1 MIALGTRIMMK
12 SMINISK
19 ELMSAMV
26 EKRDAIAAHED
37 TSIIDLK
44 LNALKDFKTKI
55 IEFQTS
61 GSGKTYDAKAE
72 LDILKS
78 LIKQRKN
85 SLDEYKNAGRD
96 DLAKGEAVEIET
108 LEKLLPELPNEST
121 IGSTYLEWRQNS
133 VSSLEFPYITKK
145 EMGNAIRSVSE
156 KFALVDKALVSKV
169 IKEYVSE

>member
-1 MIALGTRIMMK
+1 ML
-12 SMINISK
+12 
-19 ELMSAMV
+19 AMV
-26 EKRDAIAAHED
+26 EKKNAVAGKED
-37 TSIIDLK
+37 TTLIDLK

-61 GSGKTYDAKAE
+61 GSGKEYDAKAE

-85 SLDEYKNAGRD
+85 SLEEYKNGGRQ
-96 DLAKGEAVEIET
+96 DLADKEAVEIET

-121 IGSTYLEWRQNS
+121 IGAAYLEWRQNA

-145 EMGNAIRSVSE
+145 EMGVAIRAVSE
-156 KFALVDKALVSKV
+156 KFELVDKALVSKV
-169 IKEYVSE
+169 VKEYVSE